1 MDGNSTEV
9 GNSLCT
15 STEVKK
21 MKTQTFIGN
30 DIRQALAMAR
40 EAMGSDAI
48 VVSTRRIGD
57 KTEVIARA
65 EGILDNARLESP
77 LRDSRSQMKDDHV
90 SSIIRVIQDEVNR
103 LRDMFQSELQ
113 HIGWREMATKQ
124 PAKFELVKRLLVC
137 GFSRQAAGVLVD
149 RVMPCDN
156 TEQGWAGIKDC
167 LRKHIPVAGNDLI
180 SEGGIFALVGCTGVG
195 KTTTAAKLAG
205 QFAKQHGF
213 RQVAFISTDKYK
225 IGGHEQLV
233 SLGSLFG
240 IPVQAVNNAEEMEKT
255 IYSLSS
261 KKLIII
267 DTAGIS
273 QRDSN
278 LHNQFNMLRISI
290 PIKPLLVLP
299 APSRS
304 GVIKETIDSFRDI
317 QPVAAILT
325 KIDEADC
332 IGPILA
338 NLITSRLALAYVSN
352 GQNVPDDLLCAS
364 TDMVIDEI
372 EKTYKFAIKKD
383 EKTPAANFSKAV

>member
-1 MDGNSTEV
+1 MR
-9 GNSLCT
+9 
-15 STEVKK
+15 
-21 MKTQTFIGN
+21 TQTFIGN

-57 KTEVIARA
+57 KTEVVASSETNAERNRTEAVARDVKPS
-65 EGILDNARLESP
+65 I
-77 LRDSRSQMKDDHV
+77 KDEQV

-113 HIGWREMATKQ
+113 HIGWREMASKH
-124 PAKFELVKRLLVC
+124 PAKFELVKRLLAC
-137 GFSRQAAGVLVD
+137 GFTRQAAYVLVE
-149 RVMPCDN
+149 RVMPCNDV
-156 TEQGWAGIKDC
+156 EQGWIGIKEC
-167 LRKHIPVAGNDLI
+167 LRKHIPVAPTDLI
-180 SEGGIFALVGCTGVG
+180 NEGGIFALVGCTGVG

-205 QFAKQHGF
+205 QFAKKHGF
-213 RQVAFISTDKYK
+213 RQVAFISTDKFK

-233 SLGSLFG
+233 ALGSLFG
-240 IPVQAVNNAEEMEKT
+240 IPVQAVNNAEEMERT

-273 QRDSN
+273 QRDNN
-278 LHNQFNMLRISI
+278 LHNQFSMLRISI

-299 APSRS
+299 ATSRS
-304 GVIKETIDSFRDI
+304 GIIKETIDSFKDI
-317 QPVAAILT
+317 QPAGTILT

-338 NLITSRLALAYVSN
+338 NLISSRLALAYVSN
-352 GQNVPDDLLCAS
+352 GQNVPEDLLCAS
-364 TDMVIDEI
+364 IDMVIDEI
-372 EKTYKFAIKKD
+372 EKTYQFSARRD
-383 EKTPAANFSKAV
+383 EKTPAAAHGKAM

>member
-1 MDGNSTEV
+1 MY
-9 GNSLCT
+9 
-15 STEVKK
+15 TEVKQE

-48 VVSTRRIGD
+48 VVSTRRVGD
-57 KTEVIARA
+57 KTEVIARS
-65 EGILDNARLESP
+65 EGAGDSPRSESP
-77 LRDSRSQMKDDHV
+77 MRDSRAPMKDDHV

-124 PAKFELVKRLLVC
+124 PAKFELIKRLLVC
-137 GFSRQAAGVLVD
+137 GFTRQAAGVLVD

-156 TEQGWAGIKDC
+156 AEQGWTAIKDC
-167 LRKHIPVAGNDLI
+167 LRKHIPVAGNDLVN
-180 SEGGIFALVGCTGVG
+180 EGGIFALVGCTGVG

-240 IPVQAVNNAEEMEKT
+240 IPVQGVNNAEEMEKT

-278 LHNQFNMLRISI
+278 LNNQFDMLRISI

-299 APSRS
+299 ATSRS
-304 GVIKETIDSFRDI
+304 EIIKETIDSFRDI
-317 QPVAAILT
+317 KPVASILT

-332 IGPILA
+332 LGPILA
-338 NLITSRLALAYVSN
+338 NLIISRLALAYVSN
-352 GQNVPDDLLCAS
+352 GQNVPEDLLCAS
-364 TDMVIDEI
+364 ADMVINEI
-372 EKTYKFAIKKD
+372 EKTYQFS
-383 EKTPAANFSKAV
+383 ANKNGKYSIANDRKAV

>member
-1 MDGNSTEV
+1 
-9 GNSLCT
+9 
-15 STEVKK
+15 
-21 MKTQTFIGN
+21 MKTQTFIAN

-48 VVSTRRIGD
+48 VVSTRRIAD
-57 KTEVIARA
+57 KTEVVASSESAADRSRSEAAPREARA
-65 EGILDNARLESP
+65 PI
-77 LRDSRSQMKDDHV
+77 KDEQV

-113 HIGWREMATKQ
+113 HLGWREMASKQ
-124 PAKFELVKRLLVC
+124 PAKFELIRRLLSC
-137 GFSRQAAGVLVD
+137 GFTRQAAGVLVE
-149 RVMPCDN
+149 RVMPCKDV
-156 TEQGWAGIKDC
+156 EQGWAAIKDC
-167 LRKHIPVAGNDLI
+167 LRKHIPIAANDLI
-180 SEGGIFALVGCTGVG
+180 NEGGIFALVGCTGVG

-205 QFAKQHGF
+205 QFAKKHGF

-240 IPVQAVNNAEEMEKT
+240 IPVQAVNNADEMERT

-261 KKLIII
+261 KRLIII
-267 DTAGIS
+267 DTAGFS
-273 QRDSN
+273 QRDNN
-278 LHNQFNMLRISI
+278 LNNQFGLLRTSI

-299 APSRS
+299 ATSRS
-304 GVIKETIDSFRDI
+304 GIIKETIDSFKDI
-317 QPVAAILT
+317 KPAGTILT

-338 NLITSRLALAYVSN
+338 NLIASRLPLAYVSN
-352 GQNVPDDLLCAS
+352 GQNVPEDLLCAT

-372 EKTYKFAIKKD
+372 EKTYRFTARKE
-383 EKTPAANFSKAV
+383 EKTPAVAYGGVM